1 MMLQYRQDVKA
12 DKLGM
17 AHTLLQTTHD
27 VAAFRSRKPRMSVE
41 SLAGEYAKLNWVEED
56 DSDIPTSP
64 QFIKSALFIH
74 DRMLPVQAIK
84 NLLVKVQEG
93 QKQKPFRQGHKAES
107 DLPCRHTK
115 RPSGVVSGDAIG
127 QALSFIV
134 HGRGWSGEEG
144 HCHICTDC

>member
-17 AHTLLQTTHD
+17 AHTLLQTIHD
-27 VAAFRSRKPRMSVE
+27 VAALRSQKPRMSVD

-64 QFIKSALFIH
+64 TFIKSALFIH

-84 NLLVKVQEG
+84 NLLVKAQEG
-93 QKQKPFRQGHKAES
+93 HKK
-107 DLPCRHTK
+107 T
-115 RPSGVVSGDAIG
+115 
-127 QALSFIV
+127 LST
-134 HGRGWSGEEG
+134 RSQS
-144 HCHICTDC
+144 